1 MFWQIEGR
9 FNESEFQP
17 CINVSPRICEKSSS
31 GGSENCGQRYVEARV
46 SGSSGAYP
54 MEQAAARHLALVED
68 EIQIA
73 LPEQAVLAAAAAAHG
88 IGRGRG
94 AVGGG
99 SNTGAAAG
107 APANVGLSGVGG
119 VRGIAG
125 LSGNKGL
132 VAGGV
137 VPLLRA
143 ADLNAVLEEEE
154 R

>member
-1 MFWQIEGR
+1 
-9 FNESEFQP
+9 
-17 CINVSPRICEKSSS
+17 
-31 GGSENCGQRYVEARV
+31 
-46 SGSSGAYP
+46 

-68 EIQIA
+68 EIA

-88 IGRGRG
+88 NGRGGG